1 MSTNHE
7 FEGSELD
14 DSIAVVFLPGLARL
28 SCQFHSSCKRDPY
41 IHGVS
46 VPPACYAPSIN
57 GFPYIKMVSLRAF
70 VMLDRRAEV
79 GKDKYKSFSK
89 LGQIEFI
96 SLGLLEVRHDS
107 SV

>member
-1 MSTNHE
+1 
-7 FEGSELD
+7 
-14 DSIAVVFLPGLARL
+14 
-28 SCQFHSSCKRDPY
+28 
-41 IHGVS
+41 
-46 VPPACYAPSIN
+46 
-57 GFPYIKMVSLRAF
+57 
-70 VMLDRRAEV
+70 MLDRRAEV